1 MFRSPPPR
9 YNEPALKLHVYD
21 HCPYCIRVE
30 LALGWHHIP
39 YERIVYGY
47 GDQLGDTTK
56 QGCYSTGVVLTG
68 KKELPVLEH
77 LSMTHTNKE
86 GTEEAGEVVV
96 RDWLKAESLDI
107 IAWVQMQG
115 SIEQDA
121 PGERTFRP
129 PSHNPKLTQFF
140 DTQGRF
146 KIVQRILSRPRYQK
160 MTFLPD
166 WKKAEDRLY
175 AKTKYE
181 KGGFDYAAAALVD
194 RDSIEEMNK
203 LLQEFETQFFP
214 VSSDPTT
221 LVSLYPDGRL
231 GYDDLLY
238 LPELRTVTLVA
249 SVVWPA
255 RLKEYV
261 LSAHERANVETYFHH
276 QVE

>member
-1 MFRSPPPR
+1 
-9 YNEPALKLHVYD
+9 VYD

-47 GDQLGDTTK
+47 GDQLGDPTK
-56 QGCYSTGVVLTG
+56 QGCYSTGVILTG
-68 KKELPVLEH
+68 KKELPV
-77 LSMTHTNKE
+77 
-86 GTEEAGEVVV
+86 
-96 RDWLKAESLDI
+96 LDI

-121 PGERTFRP
+121 PGERTLLP
-129 PSHNPKLTQFF
+129 PSHNLKLTQFF

-181 KGGFDYAAAALVD
+181 KGGFDYAAAAMVD

-214 VSSDPTT
+214 LSSDPTT

>member
-1 MFRSPPPR
+1 MYYRMPPPIN
-9 YNEPALKLHVYD
+9 NEPALKLHVYD

-30 LALGWHHIP
+30 LALGWYSIP

-47 GDQLGDTTK
+47 GDQLGDPTK
-56 QGCYSTGVVLTG
+56 KGCYSTGVVLTG

-77 LSMTHTNKE
+77 LSLRMTDTKNYS
-86 GTEEAGEVVV
+86 TEEAGEVV
-96 RDWLKAESLDI
+96 RDWLLPESYDI
-107 IAWVQMQG
+107 ITWVLTIQHYG
-115 SIEQDA
+115 SY
-121 PGERTFRP
+121 ERTLLP
-129 PSHNPKLTQFF
+129 PSKNPKLKQFF

-160 MTFLPD
+160 MTFLQD

-181 KGGFDYAAAALVD
+181 KGGFDYAAAAMVD

-214 VSSDPTT
+214 VSSNPTT

-261 LSAHERANVETYFHH
+261 LSAHGRANVETYFHH

>member
-1 MFRSPPPR
+1 MYYRMPPPIN
-9 YNEPALKLHVYD
+9 NEPALKLHVYD

-30 LALGWHHIP
+30 LALGWQNIP

-47 GDQLGDTTK
+47 GNQLGDTTK

-77 LSMTHTNKE
+77 LSLTRHTNNTE
-86 GTEEAGEVVV
+86 GTDEAGEVVV

-107 IAWVQMQG
+107 IAWVQRQQG
-115 SIEQDA
+115 SIE
-121 PGERTFRP
+121 R
-129 PSHNPKLTQFF
+129 SIKHVSNNPKLKQFF

-160 MTFLPD
+160 MTFLQD

-181 KGGFDYAAAALVD
+181 KGGFDYAAAAMVD

-214 VSSDPTT
+214 VSSNPTT

-261 LSAHERANVETYFHH
+261 LSAHGRANVETYFHH

>member
-1 MFRSPPPR
+1 MYYRMPPPR

-56 QGCYSTGVVLTG
+56 QGCYSTGVILTG

-77 LSMTHTNKE
+77 LSMITPTNKDS
-86 GTEEAGEVVV
+86 TEEAGEVV
-96 RDWLKAESLDI
+96 RDWLLPESYDI
-107 IAWVQMQG
+107 VTWVLTIQHYG
-115 SIEQDA
+115 SY
-121 PGERTFRP
+121 ERTLLP
-129 PSHNPKLTQFF
+129 PSKNPKLTQFF

-214 VSSDPTT
+214 LSSDPTT